1 MVRVALQNGF
11 GLLEATGGDTA
22 SAQCLADAYR
32 AAVRVDEHIL
42 ASTTQLLLRVG
53 YRSSSSRSI
62 DSGSNEVF
70 DSDVQQPDGA
80 IHNISSKYV
89 QMVIQESPLTKL
101 CHDFPQS
108 LELLPVLHN
117 PEVQGGQQG
126 DPDAQ
131 WVVHDALVESFKG
144 LEDWC
149 SGWQDSQHIGGYG
162 VVSNGLVLPAQHPL
176 YLEPE
181 ILLNAVERATK
192 ARGMSFNNTFF
203 KFVQLPVNL
212 REGLKV
218 ANEIRERGY
227 TPYGLRPLKAYR
239 QGGVSSERPM
249 VFADYHLSHHR
260 VPGGSGG
267 GNGSSSIDDDGVWT
281 NDLTDVPKSY
291 STALKTVLS
300 HLDADHG
307 GDESSSNTADP
318 DPDTIAAC
326 RLLQST
332 IQDLDATEFDSM
344 EHHYAYIA
352 NHVVPALSQIDAYD
366 EETSHYLESFFY
378 EHTNAVRYQVAHRT
392 RQGLLATYGDDLSP
406 SVRLQ
411 EYALQKALSATEKT
425 IVNCS
430 TMAQLHDIIGIA
442 RKLDAHEAES
452 SAA

>member
-1 MVRVALQNGF
+1 
-11 GLLEATGGDTA
+11 LEATGGDTA
-22 SAQCLADAYR
+22 SAQCIADAYR
-32 AAVRVDEHIL
+32 AAVRADEHIL
-42 ASTTQLLLRVG
+42 ESTTQLLLRVG
-53 YRSSSSRSI
+53 YRSSSSRRSSR
-62 DSGSNEVF
+62 SGSGGHNDSAEVF
-70 DSDVQQPDGA
+70 DSDVKQPDGA

-89 QMVIQESPLTKL
+89 QMVLQESPLTKL

-117 PEVQGGQQG
+117 PEVQGGHGG

-149 SGWQDSQHIGGYG
+149 CGWQDSQHIGGYG
-162 VVSNGLVLPAQHPL
+162 VVSNGLVLPVQHPL

-192 ARGMSFNNTFF
+192 ARGMSIHNTYF

-212 REGLKV
+212 TEGLAV
-218 ANEIRERGY
+218 AHEIRERGY

-239 QGGVSSERPM
+239 QGGVSSERPI
-249 VFADYHLSHHR
+249 VFADYHLLHHR
-260 VPGGSGG
+260 PGG
-267 GNGSSSIDDDGVWT
+267 GSTDDGVWT

-300 HLDADHG
+300 HLDADDNNG
-307 GDESSSNTADP
+307 NESSSET

-366 EETSHYLESFFY
+366 EATSHYLETFFH

-392 RQGLLATYGDDLSP
+392 RQGLLATYDDLSP

-430 TMAQLHDIIGIA
+430 TLAQLHDLIGIA
-442 RKLDAHEAES
+442 RKLDVHEAES